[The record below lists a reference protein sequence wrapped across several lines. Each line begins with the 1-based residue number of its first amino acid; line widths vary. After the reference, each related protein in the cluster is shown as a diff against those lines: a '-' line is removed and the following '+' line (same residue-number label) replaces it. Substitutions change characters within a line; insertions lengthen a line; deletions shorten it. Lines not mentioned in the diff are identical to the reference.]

1 MSIKNGHRAKAH
13 LKNKKKVLQRL
24 RTRELRASLTAQAVT
39 AAATNPASPDTSDSK
54 TENAE

>member
-1 MSIKNGHRAKAH
+1 MSTKNGHRAKAH

-39 AAATNPASPDTSDSK
+39 ATATNPAQAGSK